1 MKPGT
6 VGAYLAACWAC
17 LPRRRSGRPAMDEKP
32 HVWTEEQRAD
42 LLELRNE
49 WLERA
54 RVFDLFAQEAED
66 SDMRVKMASAVITL
80 EMTADELM
88 EVIEQHVA

>member
-1 MKPGT
+1 MKPST
-6 VGAYLAACWAC
+6 VVARLAGWARFC
-17 LPRRRSGRPAMDEKP
+17 RRRSGEPATDEKP
-32 HVWTEEQRAD
+32 QVWTEEQRAD

-66 SDMRVKMASAVITL
+66 GDMRVKMASAVITL
-80 EMTADELM
+80 ELTADELM